1 MLKICKVNT
10 FVLLFLF
17 LLVIGCGKKEEKK
30 GKPQLEIKVKTT
42 EKLKFAYLENRGP
55 YWAMAPL
62 FGQVGKYAVEKGITG
77 KLMGIYYD
85 DPALVP
91 AESLRSEIGI
101 SVPEDFEP
109 EPPFKVKELPPQKV
123 VFAVLK
129 GPYDQIVEEYDRI
142 MAWVQEKGYE
152 IVGPVTEIY
161 LKGGEGVAESEFLTE
176 VQFRIAKDN

>member
-1 MLKICKVNT
+1 MLKICKVSSS
-10 FVLLFLF
+10 FLLVFF
-17 LLVIGCGKKEEKK
+17 LLVIGCAKQEEKK
-30 GKPQLEIKVKTT
+30 AKPQLEFKIKTT

-62 FGQVGKYAVEKGITG
+62 FGQVAQYGMEKGVTG

-85 DPALVP
+85 NPALVP

-109 EPPFKVKELPPQKV
+109 EPPFKVKELPPQEV

-129 GPYDQIVEEYDRI
+129 GPYDQIAEEYDRI

-161 LKGGEGVAESEFLTE
+161 LKGGEGVPESEFLTE
-176 VQFRIAKDN
+176 VQFPIAKEN